1 VAQKTRGGGAL
12 AWQWWCILCK
22 VAETSCG
29 CMVATMD
36 MGGMGTMGEEATNM
50 DFAAAPAA

>member
-1 VAQKTRGGGAL
+1 VVQKTRGGGAL
-12 AWQWWCILCK
+12 AWQWWYILCK

-50 DFAAAPAA
+50 DFAAAPVA